1 MGILTGFCA
10 LLLII
15 NGVYLSVGSGLFQL
29 RRLGFVLKVTVGGL
43 VKSRNT
49 DGFKAMAVA
58 LGGTIGVGNIIGVA
72 AAIKVGGAGAVFWML
87 ITGFMGMIIKFAEIY
102 ICVDEA
108 KLSRRDCGGPMYVLK
123 NRCGRLGR
131 PVASLFA
138 AACVAASLSSG
149 NFLQSKAFY
158 HFADIGFGL
167 SFGAVTAVLLPLVF
181 VIISGHDRL
190 FQNFSAVLVPLMS
203 SVYTVAVIVMII
215 KNRERVPSALLSVF
229 SEGMGLRQAVGGAVG
244 TGLSLSL
251 KTGVMKGLFTNEAGM
266 GSSPIAHSGARN
278 ADPFT
283 QGCWGVVEVFV
294 DTVVVCMLTAVAV
307 LSSAEYCN
315 VVTDDPFLLICEMFK
330 SSFGGFGIKL
340 LSFSVCCFA
349 LAAAVGWSY
358 YGLKAL
364 SFLSGSPLLSKAY
377 RLCFVL
383 MIPFSAVLSDGA
395 AWLATDLFNF
405 AMLIPNSCM
414 LLAMGN
420 AAVKPLKR
428 ARMLDF
434 GHSEAYNKKKPL
446 GRCKYDMQSM
456 PERVQR
462 RA

>member
-10 LLLII
+10 LLLIV
-15 NGVYLSVGSGLFQL
+15 NGVYLSAGSGFFQIK
-29 RRLGFVLKVTVGGL
+29 RLGLVFKVTVGGL
-43 VKSRNT
+43 IKSRNT

-72 AAIKVGGAGAVFWML
+72 AAITVGGAGAVFWML

-108 KLSRRDCGGPMYVLK
+108 KISRRDCGGPMYVLK
-123 NRCGRLGR
+123 NRCGRFGR
-131 PVASLFA
+131 PVGVLFA
-138 AACVAASLSSG
+138 LSCVAASLSSG
-149 NFLQSKAFY
+149 NFLQAKAFY
-158 HFADIGFGL
+158 RFADIGFGM
-167 SFGAVTAVLLPLVF
+167 SFGVVTAVLPTLVF

-203 SVYTVAVIVMII
+203 SVYTVTAVIMII
-215 KNRERVPSALLSVF
+215 KNRDRVPSALLSVF
-229 SEGMGLRQAVGGAVG
+229 SEGIGIRQVLGGTVG
-244 TGLSLSL
+244 TGLSVSL

-315 VVTDDPFLLICEMFK
+315 GVTDDPFSLICEMFK

-364 SFLSGSPLLSKAY
+364 SYLSKSPFLNKLY
-377 RLCFVL
+377 CLCFVV

-414 LLAMGN
+414 LLAMGGS
-420 AAVKPLKR
+420 AVNRLKS

-434 GHSEAYNKKKPL
+434 EHSKAYNKKKPL
-446 GRCKYDMQSM
+446 GRCKYDLQSM

-462 RA
+462 RT